1 MSKQFVSRVSLMVL
15 LFLATLSHV
24 ALASSSA
31 TLASAAPTAQDDG
44 PTGTDPEPPGTPSV
58 IQVILTI
65 LSIA

>member
-1 MSKQFVSRVSLMVL
+1 MVL

-31 TLASAAPTAQDDG
+31 TLAPATPIVQDDG
-44 PTGTDPEPPGTPSV
+44 PTGTDPEPPPGAPDV
-58 IQVILTI
+58 IEVILTI